1 MVGPPLIPQEIFLLE
16 RYSSVEYFGQLRDIW
31 AEMIAHVE
39 RCLDHFMQNLPLD
52 YRNRPL
58 PEQPDAVWGERV
70 LPNFRDTLQSLN
82 DGYIALTAG
91 DVTGL
96 EYCHGPLN
104 DFKGQADFSVSW
116 MSRQDQDIYGALLNK
131 AVIMAGN
138 IQFTSGAYWNPLT
151 LSSRYNPDSRGPLDA
166 PVSWPGY
173 RPVANTSVASGDRL
187 PVSGIYL
194 PDVDNSCA
202 EFLSTEYEIAP
213 PCRVHVGDKDL
224 LDPDTGVKYGQQ
236 ALNEERPCVWHLIEK
251 IPDGEGRPVPSLLS
265 EIKVRAEAGAPCPQ
279 SGFYFTPAKSDS
291 RRYFSRGELMPQVGS
306 DYGATIWQWDQ
317 KQEA

>member
-1 MVGPPLIPQEIFLLE
+1 MGTPLIPQEIFLLE
-16 RYSSVEYFGQLRDIW
+16 RYSSVEYFEQLRDTW

-52 YRNRPL
+52 YRNLPL

-96 EYCHGPLN
+96 EYCHAPLN
-104 DFKGQADFSVSW
+104 DFKGQSDFSVNW
-116 MSRQDQDIYGALLNK
+116 MNREDQDIYGKLLNK

-138 IQFTSGAYWNPLT
+138 IRFTSGAYWNPLT
-151 LSSRYNPDSRGPLDA
+151 LSSRYSPDSRGPLDA
-166 PVSWPGY
+166 PTSWQGY
-173 RPVANTSVASGDRL
+173 RPAFSAPVASGDKL

-236 ALNEERPCVWHLIEK
+236 PLNEERPCVWRLIEK
-251 IPDGEGRPVPSLLS
+251 IPEGEARPVPSLLS
-265 EIKVRAEAGAPCPQ
+265 KVKVRAPAGA
-279 SGFYFTPAKSDS
+279 GTPA
-291 RRYFSRGELMPQVGS
+291 P
-306 DYGATIWQWDQ
+306 ATGR
-317 KQEA
+317 